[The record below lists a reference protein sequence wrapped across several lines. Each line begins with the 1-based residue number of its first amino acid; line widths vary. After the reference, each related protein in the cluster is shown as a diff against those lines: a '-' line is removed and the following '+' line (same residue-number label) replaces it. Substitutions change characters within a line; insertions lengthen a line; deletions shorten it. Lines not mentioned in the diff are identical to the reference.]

1 MADAE
6 KTKKVFVRLT
16 RDFPAGQSHT
26 RGGVTLGA
34 GPRPVEAE
42 VTADQLDALKGDH
55 YVEIVD
61 AKEFKKWDERLG
73 EEALPTSADLANDE
87 STKSRN
93 YGNGNDEGSG
103 DGSDGSDGDEGDG
116 NDAPELNADMKLV
129 DLQAEA
135 TKRGVPDADQI
146 RSKQGVL
153 DAIEAH
159 ENDNSSDGE

>member
-16 RDFPAGQSHT
+16 RDFPAGGSHT
-26 RGGVTLGA
+26 RGGVTLGT

-42 VTADQLDALKGDH
+42 VTAEQLDALKGDR

-73 EEALPTSADLANDE
+73 EDPLATSADQAGDDE
-87 STKSRN
+87 GTQGGRN
-93 YGNGNDEGSG
+93 YDGDGNDEGS
-103 DGSDGSDGDEGDG
+103 DEGDEGG
-116 NDAPELNADMKLV
+116 DAPELNTDMKLV

-135 TKRGVPDADQI
+135 TKRGVADADQI